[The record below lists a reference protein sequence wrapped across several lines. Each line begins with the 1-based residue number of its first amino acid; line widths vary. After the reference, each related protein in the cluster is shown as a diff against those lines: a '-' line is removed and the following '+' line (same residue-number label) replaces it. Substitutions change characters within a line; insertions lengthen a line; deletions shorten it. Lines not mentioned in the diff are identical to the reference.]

1 MSYLRFLCRFA
12 HSCVQHILTMR
23 VPRLMSIRYR
33 NCLLFVGAWVHP
45 LVFDGVRCSSR
56 PPGFIPWILMG
67 SVALRGRLGLSPE
80 FWWGPLLFAAAWVHP
95 LVFDGVRFS
104 SRPPGFT
111 TWFLMGPVALRG
123 RLCSSPGFWWGP
135 LLFVAA
141 WVHPLV
147 FDGVRCSSRAPVFI
161 PWFLMGS
168 VLLTVLVFCV
178 VLFFLFCVYSSRI
191 LHTKCCQF
199 LWIVHSWLSLL
210 FSLTFICMTL
220 WSSFKFHSRFI

>member
-80 FWWGPLLFAAAWVHP
+80 FWWGPLLFAVAWVHP

-104 SRPPGFT
+104 SRPPGFI

-135 LLFVAA
+135 C
-141 WVHPLV
+141 
-147 FDGVRCSSRAPVFI
+147 CSQF
-161 PWFLMGS
+161 WFS
-168 VLLTVLVFCV
+168 VLCYFFCFV
-178 VLFFLFCVYSSRI
+178 CIRPVSCILNVASFSGLSILGCLFC
-191 LHTKCCQF
+191 F
-199 LWIVHSWLSLL
+199 L
-210 FSLTFICMTL
+210 
-220 WSSFKFHSRFI
+220 